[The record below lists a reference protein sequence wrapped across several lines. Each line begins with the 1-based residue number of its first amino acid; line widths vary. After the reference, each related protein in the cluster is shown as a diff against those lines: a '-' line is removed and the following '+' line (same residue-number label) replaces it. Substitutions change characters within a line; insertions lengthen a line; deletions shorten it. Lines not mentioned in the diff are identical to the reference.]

1 MVGSLKRMTTWK
13 VWSGL
18 FLGRR
23 TETQPFQSKLAISR
37 NDKDETMVDES
48 MLNLGLFSY
57 PVLQAADVLLYR
69 YE

>member
-1 MVGSLKRMTTWK
+1 MGSLKRMTTWK
-13 VWSGL
+13 VIPNI
-18 FLGRR
+18 LGRR
-23 TETQPFQSKLAISR
+23 SETQLLQSKLAISR
-37 NDKDETMVDES
+37 NDKDETIVDES